1 MKEMSNPSNTENGV
15 SRIQETTPLGARN
28 GGERSEPER
37 SAPKGVANDEIGLQ
51 SVSPPDPEVPE
62 KPVRRR
68 FSAKYKLNILKKAD
82 AVKGIPGEIGRLL
95 RKESLY
101 SSQLSTWR
109 KQRDAGTLEA
119 LSSKSR
125 GRKAKKKQSIDP
137 EVKELRSE
145 NRRLRRRLEKVEL
158 MLDIQKKTSELLGI
172 PLTSPETDESEESD

>member
-1 MKEMSNPSNTENGV
+1 
-15 SRIQETTPLGARN
+15 LGARS
-28 GGERSEPER
+28 GGERSEPKR
-37 SAPKGVANDEIGLQ
+37 SAPKGVTNDETRPA

-68 FSAKYKLNILKKAD
+68 FSAKYKLSILKKAD
-82 AVKGIPGEIGRLL
+82 AVKDIPGEIGRLL
-95 RKESLY
+95 RKEGLY

-109 KQRDAGTLEA
+109 KQRDEGTLEA

-125 GRKAKKKQSIDP
+125 GRKEKKKQSLDP
-137 EVKELRSE
+137 EVRELRRE

-172 PLTSPETDESEESD
+172 PLNNPETDESEESD